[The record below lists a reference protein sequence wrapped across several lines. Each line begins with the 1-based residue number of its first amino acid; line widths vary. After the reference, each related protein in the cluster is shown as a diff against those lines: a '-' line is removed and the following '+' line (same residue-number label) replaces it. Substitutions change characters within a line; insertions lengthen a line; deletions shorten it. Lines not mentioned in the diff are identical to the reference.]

1 MRDAVVVQIRLL
13 APGDEAML
21 AQLAREDAAFDLA
34 DRGTPQP
41 PLDDADAHE
50 YLSDPAVLHW
60 VALDD
65 EAAPVGHLLAHLQRR
80 RHGDPQELLLYEIGV
95 RDTHR
100 RRGIGTALVDA
111 MARWMGYR
119 GIRDVWVLGDNDG
132 AVAFYEACGFTR
144 DADQPTQLSRRI

>member
-1 MRDAVVVQIRLL
+1 MQIRLL

-34 DRGTPQP
+34 DRGSPRV
-41 PLDDADAHE
+41 PLDAADAHA

-60 VALDD
+60 VALD
-65 EAAPVGHLLAHLQRR
+65 EGGVPLGHLLCHVQRR
-80 RHGDPQELLLYEIGV
+80 RSGAPHELLLYEIGV
-95 RDTHR
+95 REGQR
-100 RRGIGTALVDA
+100 GRGIGTALVDA

-119 GIRDVWVLGDNDG
+119 GIRDVWVLGDNAG

-144 DADQPTQLSRRI
+144 DDEQPTLLSRRV